1 MKFMRKFTF
10 IAVIFLILSLSA
22 GCAPQSKSQS
32 PDQNKSEAV
41 DNSAKRFQVIQEEGE
56 TKNIGGFTVIKDTNT
71 GKEYLVITSLN
82 GAVAAIDIK

>member
-10 IAVIFLILSLSA
+10 IAVILLVLSFST
-22 GCAPQSKSQS
+22 GCVQQSKSQA
-32 PDQNKSEAV
+32 PDQNKPEAV

-82 GAVAAIDIK
+82 GSVTAIDIK

>member
-1 MKFMRKFTF
+1 MRKFTF
-10 IAVIFLILSLSA
+10 IAVILLVLSFST
-22 GCAPQSKSQS
+22 GCVQQSKNKA
-32 PDQNKSEAV
+32 PDQNKTEAV
-41 DNSAKRFQVIQEEGE
+41 DSGAKRFQVIQEEGE

>member
-22 GCAPQSKSQS
+22 GCAQQSKSQA
-32 PDQNKSEAV
+32 PDQNKPEAV
-41 DNSAKRFQVIQEEGE
+41 DNNAKRFQVIQEEGE

-82 GAVAAIDIK
+82 GSVTAIDIK

>member
-1 MKFMRKFTF
+1 MRKFTF
-10 IAVIFLILSLSA
+10 IAVILLVLSFST
-22 GCAPQSKSQS
+22 GCVQQSKNQA
-32 PDQNKSEAV
+32 PDQNKPEAV
-41 DNSAKRFQVIQEEGE
+41 DNGAKRFQVVQEEGE